1 MSRTLVMLLA
11 GGRGTRLNILGAHRA
26 KPAVPFAGMY
36 RIIDFALSNCMYA
49 RFFQVGVLTQYRPV
63 SLLNH
68 LGNGSHWDMAGKTGV
83 LKNLPPFQASRDFDW
98 YHGTAHAILQNLDF
112 IRRFRPERVLILSGD
127 HIYRM
132 NYREM
137 VEYHVDNR
145 ADLTIAAMPVP
156 PEETHRF
163 GIIVQ
168 DQENR
173 IVEFQEKPAHAKS
186 NLASMGIYV
195 FRTETLEQVLLEMAK
210 GPGNDFGKDVIPGML
225 GNHRLFVY
233 PFTGYWRDVGTI
245 DSYFEANMDVLRPE
259 TGIDLSQWKAR
270 TNLLYEEVQSMP
282 PAALEGNGRVTDS
295 LVSPGVRI
303 RGRVHHSILSPGVI
317 VEEGAVVEDCI
328 IMHRARIGADAR
340 LTRTIVDKWCVVGD
354 RAVIGHR
361 DRAVPNQ
368 LTPTHL
374 SEGLVVV
381 GRNSTVPSGAQIGS
395 NVILHPWVGPS
406 DFPAMRI
413 EDGATIQTKPGR

>member
-26 KPAVPFAGMY
+26 KPAVPFAGLY

-49 RFFQVGVLTQYRPV
+49 RFLQVGVLTQYRPV

-68 LGNGSHWDMAGKTGV
+68 LGNGSHWDMAGKTGI

-112 IRRFRPERVLILSGD
+112 IRRSRPERVLILSGD

-137 VEYHVDNR
+137 VESHTDTG
-145 ADLTIAAMPVP
+145 ADLTIAAMPVA

-168 DQENR
+168 DRDNR
-173 IVEFQEKPAHAKS
+173 IVEFQEKPARAKS

-195 FRTETLEQVLLEMAK
+195 FRAETLEQVLLEMAK

-225 GNHRLFVY
+225 GRSRLQVY
-233 PFTGYWRDVGTI
+233 PFSGYWRDVGTI

-259 TGIDLSQWKAR
+259 SGIDLADWKAR
-270 TNLLYEEVQSMP
+270 TNLHYEEVQSMP
-282 PAALEGNGRVTDS
+282 PASLEGNGRVTDS
-295 LVSPGVRI
+295 LVSPGVRV
-303 RGRVHHSILSPGVI
+303 RGTVRHSILSPGVV

-328 IMHRARIGADAR
+328 LMHRARIRSDAR
-340 LTRTIVDKWCVVGD
+340 LTRAIVDKWCVVGE
-354 RAVIGHR
+354 RAVVGHR
-361 DRAVPNQ
+361 EKAVANR
-368 LTPTHL
+368 LNPTHL

-381 GRNSTVPSGAQIGS
+381 GRNATVPSGANVGT
-395 NVILHPWVGPS
+395 NVIIHPWVGPA
-406 DFPAMRI
+406 DYAGPRV
-413 EDGATIQTKPGR
+413 EDGETVIPQPSR

>member
-26 KPAVPFAGMY
+26 KPAVPFAGLY
-36 RIIDFALSNCMYA
+36 RIIDFALSNCMYS
-49 RFFQVGVLTQYRPV
+49 RFLQVGVLTQYRPV

-68 LGNGSHWDMAGKTGV
+68 LGNGAHWDMAGKTGI

-112 IRRFRPERVLILSGD
+112 IRRSRPERVLILSGD

-132 NYREM
+132 KYREM
-137 VEYHVDNR
+137 VEYHVDKG
-145 ADLTIAAMPVP
+145 ADLTIAAMPVA

-168 DQENR
+168 DADYR
-173 IVEFQEKPAHAKS
+173 ITEFQEKPAQAKS

-225 GNHRLFVY
+225 GRFHLQVY
-233 PFTGYWRDVGTI
+233 PFAGYWRDVGTI
-245 DSYFEANMDVLRPE
+245 DSYFEANMDVLNPE
-259 TGIDLSQWKAR
+259 SGIDLAEWKTR
-270 TNLLYEEVQSMP
+270 TNLHYEGVQSMP
-282 PAALEGNGRVTDS
+282 PASLEGTGRVTDS
-295 LVSPGVRI
+295 MISPGVRI
-303 RGRVHHSILSPGVI
+303 RGTVHRSILSPGVVI
-317 VEEGAVVEDCI
+317 EEGAVVEDSI
-328 IMHRARIGADAR
+328 VMHRSRIGADAH
-340 LTRTIVDKWCVVGD
+340 LTRTIVDKWCVVGE
-354 RAVIGHR
+354 RAVVGHR
-361 DRAVPNQ
+361 TKAVPNR

-381 GRNSTVPSGAQIGS
+381 GRNATVPSGAVVGS
-395 NVILHPWVGPS
+395 NVIIHPWVSAPDYHG
-406 DFPAMRI
+406 ARV
-413 EDGATIQTKPGR
+413 EDGETVVPLPSR